1 MCTGQEFAIAITN
14 IINYI
19 PQIRI
24 RIRNLGVTSKI
35 VTFRFAIF
43 SGKGVERNCWPPVVR
58 LAREDRFE
66 ESSFLCIHLRVKGR
80 PLPKTRLTTGTLF
93 FKHTVR
99 ATLLVEFFLSSK
111 LSAPEVLLC
120 TTLTNVSAGIELWRQ
135 SHHFVFD
142 RTSILCLVKSKQ
154 NIAS

>member
-19 PQIRI
+19 PQFRI
-24 RIRNLGVTSKI
+24 RIRNLGVNSKI
-35 VTFRFAIF
+35 LTFRFAIF

-58 LAREDRFE
+58 PAREQRFG

-111 LSAPEVLLC
+111 LSAPKVLLC
-120 TTLTNVSAGIELWRQ
+120 WHRVVETI
-135 SHHFVFD
+135 
-142 RTSILCLVKSKQ
+142 TSLCVR
-154 NIAS
+154 